1 MATPDFT
8 IPKPQPLFP
17 RSARADRPLFLVM
30 MIMVFLACIA
40 AMSAQRSY
48 SAASEWGR
56 GLSRSATVQLPA
68 EQVEAA
74 LPILRA
80 QSGVDQALAID
91 PEQSRELLR
100 PWLGDAALPEDLPI
114 PALIDLRLTGD
125 NLFDAGAAGLALTKA
140 GLEGS
145 VDDHN
150 RWGRDISRTARAVQ
164 ILALMAL
171 ALLMA
176 GTVATAIFATQAGL
190 VARREIIDVL
200 TQIGARRRY
209 IARLFTQRFGW
220 LGLLSGI
227 SGAGLAGIMFL
238 ILALFTTQQGDGLLP
253 RLALRQFDL
262 WILFFAPLLSGLI
275 CAISAGR
282 TVLTRLSMREGRRQ
296 I

>member
-1 MATPDFT
+1 MTNPEFAL
-8 IPKPQPLFP
+8 PKPQPLFP
-17 RSARADRPLFLVM
+17 RNARADRPLFLVM

-56 GLSRSATVQLPA
+56 GLSRSATVQIPA
-68 EQVEAA
+68 EQVDAA
-74 LPILRA
+74 LPIVKQL
-80 QSGVDQALAID
+80 SGVEQALIID
-91 PEQSRELLR
+91 PAQSRELLR
-100 PWLGDAALPEDLPI
+100 PWLGDAALPADLPI

-125 NLFDAGAAGLALTKA
+125 NRFDAGAAASALKEA
-140 GLEGS
+140 GLDAS

-150 RWGRDISRTARAVQ
+150 RWGRDISRTAQAVQ

-176 GTVATAIFATQAGL
+176 ATVATAIFATQAGL
-190 VARREIIDVL
+190 VARKEIIDVL
-200 TQIGARRRY
+200 TQIGARKRY

-227 SGAGLAGIMFL
+227 SGALLAGLMFL
-238 ILALFTTQQGDGLLP
+238 ILSMFTAQQGGGLLP
-253 RLALRQFDL
+253 KLAMSQFDL

-282 TVLTRLSMREGRRQ
+282 TVLTRLSTRQGRRQ